1 MSSSRRQ
8 SQSRPRPSRRRSTSS
23 SLPVVNETDEENS
36 TQATAKTTGSASSLE
51 NGAAAGDKPADLS
64 GTTKKQRALLKGTK
78 LLVFISLMV
87 GALGFAIATYVFA
100 RTGERNAFQRQVR
113 RGLDKR
119 NKRAFCVI
127 LVMLVVVF
135 VLVRLTR

>member
-1 MSSSRRQ
+1 M
-8 SQSRPRPSRRRSTSS
+8 
-23 SLPVVNETDEENS
+23 NETDEENS

-119 NKRAFCVI
+119 NRRAFCVI
-127 LVMLVVVF
+127 LVTLVVVF
-135 VLVRLTR
+135 VLVRMTR